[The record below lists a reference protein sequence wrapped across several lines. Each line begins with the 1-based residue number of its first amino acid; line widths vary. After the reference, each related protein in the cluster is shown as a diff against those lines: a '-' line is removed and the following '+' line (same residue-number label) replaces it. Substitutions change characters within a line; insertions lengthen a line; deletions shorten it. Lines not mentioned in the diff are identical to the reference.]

1 MEKRYMISDAAKYVD
16 VESHVLRY
24 WEDELDIQVPRNEM
38 GHRYYTA
45 TYIELFKKVKELKE
59 SGFQLKAIKLLIP
72 SLLDGE
78 IVSLESVAAVEK
90 VQTGTRLG
98 DEENHVSHGEEV
110 TLHNNE
116 KPHLQDI
123 SASEKMAYFK
133 QLMGEIVLEA
143 VKKNND
149 EIKNAINDNGLNVSE
164 TVIKQVDYLLRIKE
178 EQEEE
183 RFKKLDEVIRNYQ
196 TAKKEV
202 AMATEKSKK
211 KRWGK

>member
-1 MEKRYMISDAAKYVD
+1 MN
-16 VESHVLRY
+16 
-24 WEDELDIQVPRNEM
+24 DI
-38 GHRYYTA
+38 
-45 TYIELFKKVKELKE
+45 ILLK
-59 SGFQLKAIKLLIP
+59 L
-72 SLLDGE
+72 
-78 IVSLESVAAVEK
+78 
-90 VQTGTRLG
+90 
-98 DEENHVSHGEEV
+98 
-110 TLHNNE
+110 
-116 KPHLQDI
+116 
-123 SASEKMAYFK
+123 
-133 QLMGEIVLEA
+133 GEIVLEA

-211 KRWGK
+211 KRWGKA